1 MELRAKSLV
10 ASLAIF
16 LSLLFPLRFPEL
28 FWYILA
34 ATCVIAAF
42 LTFWIFKEKPNLKR
56 IKEDWFTIVFLIVF
70 ISSSTIFAYLVPNP
84 VIQALLLG
92 STGFFVYFIYI
103 VASRLKRNYN
113 PSLFLRNAISLA
125 SFLAIFYSISDVL
138 RFILTVDQKAAQ
150 LIVIVLT
157 MLLVFV
163 ISEYLFEVQ
172 GFEKSL
178 LYSLTLSFAIM
189 QIVWLSS
196 YWLVSYPPGTASSL
210 AGVPLPAILGSVFF
224 YLFWGLSHH
233 RLEGTLTRK
242 IIIEYVLISLIFS
255 GVIFITTKWLP

>member
-10 ASLAIF
+10 ASSLIF
-16 LSLLFPLRFPEL
+16 LSLLLPLRLPEF
-28 FWYILA
+28 FWPILG
-34 ATCVIAAF
+34 ATCLVAAL

-56 IKEDWFTIVFLIVF
+56 LKEDWFTIVFLVVF
-70 ISSSTIFAYLVPNP
+70 ILSSTIFAYLIPNP
-84 VIQALLLG
+84 LVQASLLG
-92 STGFFVYFIYI
+92 STVFFIYFIYI

-125 SFLAIFYSISDVL
+125 SVLSIFYSIAVIL
-138 RFILTVDQKAAQ
+138 RFILTVDQKSAQ
-150 LIVIVLT
+150 LIIIALV
-157 MLLVFV
+157 MLAVFV

-178 LYSLTLSFAIM
+178 LYSLTLSFSIM
-189 QIVWLSS
+189 QIVWISS

-210 AGVPLPAILGSVFF
+210 AGVPLPAILGSLFF
-224 YLFWGLSHH
+224 YLFWGISHH

-242 IIIEYVLISLIFS
+242 IIIEYVLISFIFTT
-255 GVIFITTKWLP
+255 VIFLTTKWLP